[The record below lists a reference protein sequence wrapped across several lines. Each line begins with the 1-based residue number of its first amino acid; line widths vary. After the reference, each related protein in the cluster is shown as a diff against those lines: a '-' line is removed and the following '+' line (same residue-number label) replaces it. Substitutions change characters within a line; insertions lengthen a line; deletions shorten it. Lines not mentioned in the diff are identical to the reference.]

1 MNHSHIIG
9 NAVGNRG
16 KIRNS
21 PGPDPMACKES
32 LEIIGGS
39 ALHTTRTQ
47 GSAREILSPRFSAKI
62 NPIVPQPWP
71 GPAARRHDRISF
83 WPPKGNPAV
92 PRKRNPSSF
101 VP

>member
-16 KIRNS
+16 NIRNS

-71 GPAARRHDRISF
+71 GPAAGSDLWNGCSKLV
-83 WPPKGNPAV
+83 PPTCLQQV
-92 PRKRNPSSF
+92 CF
-101 VP
+101 F